1 MLEEL
6 LNEVV
11 VVSMRSTYVCL
22 GTLRRLDDRYVE
34 LRHADLHDLRDT
46 DTNQENYVAAARATG
61 VKRNR
66 RRVLL
71 ARDEIVA
78 ISRLDDVVYD

>member
-6 LNEVV
+6 LNQVV

-22 GTLRRLDDRYVE
+22 GTLKRLDERYVE
-34 LRHADLHDLRDT
+34 LRHADLHDLRDS

-61 VKRNR
+61 IKRNR
-66 RRVLL
+66 KRVLL
-71 ARDEIVA
+71 ARDDIVA
-78 ISRLDDVVYD
+78 VSRLDDVVYD